1 VPCLILTVSDDGVGI
16 DETIKDR
23 IFEPFFTS
31 KPAGQ
36 GSGLGLALAVRIIRN
51 HQGLV
56 ECESEKGKGTSFR
69 ISLPLAQIPGRP
81 SKRPAGT

>member
-36 GSGLGLALAVRIIRN
+36 GSGLGLALAARIVRSHN
-51 HQGLV
+51 GLI
-56 ECESEKGKGTSFR
+56 ECESEKGKGTSIR
-69 ISLPLAQIPGRP
+69 ISLPLAQSPGKR
-81 SKRPAGT
+81 SK